1 MKIHLALL
9 LLFSPTLLAT
19 HISDEDV
26 PVLRIAQRTE
36 VLTNLDSPWSMAWL
50 PDGRM
55 LITEKAGR
63 LRVVKQAQL
72 QKKPIAGVP
81 KVLNEGQGGLLDVLV
96 HPEFASNQ
104 LIFLSYA
111 TGTLEANQTA
121 VLRARLVGDALVEV
135 KTIYANELAKSGGQ
149 HFGSRLAW
157 DVKANALLI
166 SIGDGGNPPL
176 EIKGKLM
183 RDFAQDLNAGFG
195 KVLRVDVD
203 GKALQPPLQD
213 GADARIYSYG
223 HRNIQGL
230 AADPKTGVWFASEHG
245 ALGGDELNQLG
256 AGANYGWPIVT
267 STKDYLSGEPVGTPN
282 NTLPSTAPILVW
294 KNAVAPSGLA
304 VYRGDKFAA
313 LDGAIL
319 SGSLVKQD
327 LRVVHLDSQG
337 RVKSEK
343 AIRFGQR
350 VRDVRVGP
358 DGLIYVLTDGGN
370 AKLFRLEPLPETTP

>member
-1 MKIHLALL
+1 MKMPFALL
-9 LLFSPTLLAT
+9 LMCPTLVLAT

-26 PVLRIAQRTE
+26 PVLRIGLRTE

-55 LITEKAGR
+55 LITEKPGH
-63 LRVVKQAQL
+63 LRVVNKGRL
-72 QKKPIAGVP
+72 QKKPIAGLP

-96 HPEFASNQ
+96 HPSFASNQ

-111 TGTLEANQTA
+111 TGTADANQTA
-121 VLRARLVGDALVEV
+121 VLRARLVGDSLTDV
-135 KTIYANELAKSGGQ
+135 KTIYKNELAKSGGQ

-157 DVKANALLI
+157 DAKANALLI

-183 RDFAQDLNAGFG
+183 RDFAQDLHAGFG
-195 KVLRVDVD
+195 KVLRVDLD
-203 GKALQPPLQD
+203 GKAVQQPLQD

-230 AADPKTGVWFASEHG
+230 ASDPKTGVWFASEHG
-245 ALGGDELNQLG
+245 ALGGDELNQLR

-267 STKDYLSGEPVGTPN
+267 STKDYLSGEPVGAPN
-282 NTLPSTAPILVW
+282 NTLPSTSPVLVW

-304 VYRGDKFAA
+304 VYRGDKFST

-327 LRVVHLDSQG
+327 VRVVHLDSQG

-358 DGLIYVLTDGGN
+358 DGLIYVLTDGSN
-370 AKLFRLEPLPETTP
+370 AKLFRLDPLPESAP